1 MSASIHRP
9 EFRPSA
15 NAADTGSHGSH
26 GARSGAAPAPLG
38 LPAAPIWE
46 RNPALCAGAI
56 IAVTTLVRLW
66 FVISGQLDL
75 VQDESQYWDWSR
87 RLQLSYYSKGPL
99 IAWLIHGWTA
109 LLGDTETGVRMG
121 AVVNAALAQT
131 LLYLGVAR
139 LFRAPALG
147 VLTLFVANT
156 TPLFIA
162 SGVLMTTDSPLLL
175 CWAGALFC
183 LHWISR
189 EPRGRTPYVLLF
201 ACMALGVLAKYMMLA
216 MAGVAVLWLWGLARH
231 DLLARG
237 VAWRVLA
244 VMLAGSAVGMLP
256 ILAWNISNDW
266 VSFRHVA
273 TLAGVAGKAAKTFLT
288 PDRLPEHLGAQAGI
302 ITPWWLGLMLVGGW
316 RALRNAC
323 SGHAPGGRNGAG
335 GGGMASVPGTPS
347 VPTAPIGAGCDPD
360 RLRRDILLAAGFW
373 PLWGGM
379 TLWSLHTRIYPNW
392 PAMSYV
398 AGIMLAACCLADLV
412 AARRRDAVLL
422 AAGTHTTVWRRLVPV
437 WAVLGVLT
445 FGLVHAQDALPLPPQ
460 YNPATRLK
468 GWADLGEHLDE
479 VRRQLPDPDRVFFF
493 SDAYDMTASLAF
505 YAPGQPVTYCADF
518 GRRMS
523 QYDIWPAPTDKV
535 GWDAVL
541 VRRDGP
547 RMPPQL
553 EEMFESV
560 QVTNYQSTHRG
571 KPGRTFWVVVLR
583 GFNGHWPNSGSGAY

>member
-9 EFRPSA
+9 EFRPDA
-15 NAADTGSHGSH
+15 PYAGSH
-26 GARSGAAPAPLG
+26 GAPALPPAPV
-38 LPAAPIWE
+38 WE
-46 RNPALCAGAI
+46 RNPALCAGVI

-66 FVISGQLDL
+66 FVLSGQLDL

-121 AVVNAALAQT
+121 AVVNSALAQT
-131 LLYLGVAR
+131 LLYLGAAR

-147 VLTLFVANT
+147 VLTLFVANA
-156 TPLFIA
+156 TPLFMA

-183 LHWISR
+183 LHWISL
-189 EPRGRTPYVLLF
+189 EPRRRAPYVLLF
-201 ACMALGVLAKYMMLA
+201 ACMAVGVLAKYMMLGI
-216 MAGVAVLWLWGLARH
+216 AGVAVLWLWGLSRH

-244 VMLAGSAVGMLP
+244 VMLAGAAVGMLP

-288 PDRLPEHLGAQAGI
+288 PERLPEHLGAQAGI

-316 RALRNAC
+316 RALRHAC
-323 SGHAPGGRNGAG
+323 KGHA
-335 GGGMASVPGTPS
+335 GTPGDMACGTPGAS
-347 VPTAPIGAGCDPD
+347 LNGVPDAG

-373 PLWGGM
+373 PMWGGM

-398 AGIMLAACCLADLV
+398 AGIMLAACCLSDLI
-412 AARRRDAVLL
+412 AARRRDEVLEPGG
-422 AAGTHTTVWRRLVPV
+422 APATVWRKLVPA

-445 FGLVHAQDALPLPPQ
+445 FGLVHAQDALPLPPR

-479 VRRQLPDPDRVFFF
+479 VRRQLPDPGRVFFF

-523 QYDIWPAPTDKV
+523 QYDIWPSPADKV

-547 RMPPQL
+547 NMPRQL
-553 EEMFESV
+553 AAMFDSV
-560 QVTNYQSTHRG
+560 QVTRYQSTHRG
-571 KPGRTFWVVVLR
+571 KPGREFWVVVLR
-583 GFNGHWPNSGSGAY
+583 GFNGNWPRSGSGAY

>member
-9 EFRPSA
+9 EFRPDA
-15 NAADTGSHGSH
+15 PYAGLH
-26 GARSGAAPAPLG
+26 GARPVFAAPPGPHGAPA
-38 LPAAPIWE
+38 LPPAPVWE

-56 IAVTTLVRLW
+56 IAITTLVRLW
-66 FVISGQLDL
+66 FVLSGQLDL

-121 AVVNAALAQT
+121 AVVNSALAQT
-131 LLYLGVAR
+131 LLYLGAAR

-147 VLTLFVANT
+147 VLTLFVANA
-156 TPLFIA
+156 TPLFMA

-183 LHWISR
+183 LHWISL
-189 EPRGRTPYVLLF
+189 EPRRRTPYVLLF
-201 ACMALGVLAKYMMLA
+201 ACMALGVLAKYMMLGI
-216 MAGVAVLWLWGLARH
+216 AGVAVLWLWGLSRH
-231 DLLARG
+231 GLLARG

-288 PDRLPEHLGAQAGI
+288 PERLPEHLGAQAGI
-302 ITPWWLGLMLVGGW
+302 ITPWWLGLMLAGGW
-316 RALRNAC
+316 RALRHAC
-323 SGHAPGGRNGAG
+323 KGHAGTP
-335 GGGMASVPGTPS
+335 GGMACGTPGAS
-347 VPTAPIGAGCDPD
+347 PNGVPDAG

-373 PLWGGM
+373 PMWGGM

-398 AGIMLAACCLADLV
+398 AGIMLAACCLSDLI
-412 AARRRDAVLL
+412 AARRRDAVLEPGG
-422 AAGTHTTVWRRLVPV
+422 APATVWRKLVPV

-445 FGLVHAQDALPLPPQ
+445 FGLVHAQDALPLPRQ

-523 QYDIWPAPTDKV
+523 QYDIWPSPVDKV

-547 RMPPQL
+547 NMPRQL
-553 EEMFESV
+553 AAMFDSL
-560 QVTNYQSTHRG
+560 QVTRYQSTHRG
-571 KPGRTFWVVVLR
+571 KPGREFWVVVLR
-583 GFNGHWPNSGSGAY
+583 GFNGNWPRSGSGAY

>member
-1 MSASIHRP
+1 MTT
-9 EFRPSA
+9 PSG
-15 NAADTGSHGSH
+15 TTT
-26 GARSGAAPAPLG
+26 PAG
-38 LPAAPIWE
+38 LPTAPIWE
-46 RNPALCAGAI
+46 RNPALCAGVI

-121 AVVNAALAQT
+121 AVVNAALAQI
-131 LLYLGVAR
+131 LLYLGVSR
-139 LFRAPALG
+139 LFRSPALG
-147 VLTLFVANT
+147 VLTLFVANA
-156 TPLFIA
+156 TPLFMA
-162 SGVLMTTDSPLLL
+162 SGVLMTTDSPLLP

-189 EPRGRTPYVLLF
+189 EPRRRIPYMLLF

-216 MAGVAVLWLWGLARH
+216 MGGVAVLWLWGLSRH
-231 DLLARG
+231 GLLARG
-237 VAWRVLA
+237 VAARVLL

-256 ILAWNISNDW
+256 ILAWNIANDW

-273 TLAGVAGKAAKTFLT
+273 TLAGVAGKAAKTFLR

-302 ITPWWLGLMLVGGW
+302 ITPWWLGMMLVGGW

-323 SGHAPGGRNGAG
+323 SGQTPVGKGGAGSGGMSAVPGAPGAPIG
-335 GGGMASVPGTPS
+335 
-347 VPTAPIGAGCDPD
+347 PTAPNGAGCDPD

-422 AAGTHTTVWRRLVPV
+422 AGGARTTVWRRLVPV

-445 FGLVHAQDALPLPPQ
+445 FGLVHAQDALPLPPR

-523 QYDIWPAPTDKV
+523 QYDIWPSPADKV
-535 GWDAVL
+535 GWDAVF

-547 RMPPQL
+547 DMPRQL
-553 EEMFESV
+553 EDMFESV
-560 QVTNYQSTHRG
+560 QVTHYQSTHRG
-571 KPGRTFWVVVLR
+571 KPGRPFWVVVLR

>member
-9 EFRPSA
+9 EFRPSVTPSGSITGTTA
-15 NAADTGSHGSH
+15 DGGHGPRTPRAKAAAMPST
-26 GARSGAAPAPLG
+26 
-38 LPAAPIWE
+38 LPTAPIWE
-46 RNPALCAGAI
+46 RNPALCAGLI

-66 FVISGQLDL
+66 FVVSGQLDL

-121 AVVNAALAQT
+121 AVVNSALAQT
-131 LLYLGVAR
+131 LLYAGTAR

-156 TPLFIA
+156 TPLFMA
-162 SGVLMTTDSPLLL
+162 SGVLMTTDSPLLV

-183 LHWISR
+183 LHWISQ
-189 EPRGRTPYVLLF
+189 EPRRRMPYALLF

-216 MAGVAVLWLWGLARH
+216 MAGVAVLWLWGLSRH
-231 DLLARG
+231 GLLARG
-237 VAWRVLA
+237 VAARVLL

-256 ILAWNISNDW
+256 ILIWNISNDW

-273 TLAGVAGKAAKTFLT
+273 TLAGVAGKAAQTFLRL
-288 PDRLPEHLGAQAGI
+288 DRLPEHLGAQAGI

-323 SGHAPGGRNGAG
+323 SGQTPVGKG
-335 GGGMASVPGTPS
+335 GGSAAAPS
-347 VPTAPIGAGCDPD
+347 ATCGDPD

-398 AGIMLAACCLADLV
+398 AGIMLAACALADLV
-412 AARRRDAVLL
+412 AARRRDATLFSG
-422 AAGTHTTVWRRLVPV
+422 GTRTTVWRRLAPV
-437 WAVLGVLT
+437 WAILGVLT
-445 FGLVHAQDALPLPPQ
+445 FGLVHAQDALPLPPE

-523 QYDIWPAPTDKV
+523 QYDIWPSPADKV

-547 RMPPQL
+547 DMPRQL
-553 EEMFESV
+553 EGMFESV
-560 QVTNYQSTHRG
+560 QVTRYQSTHRG
-571 KPGRTFWVVVLR
+571 KPGRPFWVVVLR
-583 GFNGHWPNSGSGAY
+583 GFNGNWPSSGSGAY

>member
-9 EFRPSA
+9 EFRPDA
-15 NAADTGSHGSH
+15 PYAGSH
-26 GARSGAAPAPLG
+26 GARPASAAPPGPHSAPA
-38 LPAAPIWE
+38 LPPAPVWE

-56 IAVTTLVRLW
+56 IAITTLVRLW
-66 FVISGQLDL
+66 FVLSGQLDL

-121 AVVNAALAQT
+121 AVVNSALAQT
-131 LLYLGVAR
+131 LLYLGAAR

-147 VLTLFVANT
+147 VLTLFVANA
-156 TPLFIA
+156 TPLFMA

-183 LHWISR
+183 LHWISL
-189 EPRGRTPYVLLF
+189 EPRRRTPYVLLF
-201 ACMALGVLAKYMMLA
+201 ACMALGVLAKYMMLGI
-216 MAGVAVLWLWGLARH
+216 AGVAVLWLWGLSRH
-231 DLLARG
+231 GLLARG

-244 VMLAGSAVGMLP
+244 VMLAGAAVGMLP

-288 PDRLPEHLGAQAGI
+288 PERLPEHLGAQAGI
-302 ITPWWLGLMLVGGW
+302 ITPWWLGLMLAGGW
-316 RALRNAC
+316 RALRHAC
-323 SGHAPGGRNGAG
+323 KGHAGTPGG
-335 GGGMASVPGTPS
+335 MTCGTPGAS
-347 VPTAPIGAGCDPD
+347 PNGVPDAG

-373 PLWGGM
+373 PMWGGM

-398 AGIMLAACCLADLV
+398 AGIMLAACCLSDLI
-412 AARRRDAVLL
+412 AARRRDAVLEPGG
-422 AAGTHTTVWRRLVPV
+422 APATVWRKLVPV

-445 FGLVHAQDALPLPPQ
+445 FGLVHAQDALPLPRQ

-523 QYDIWPAPTDKV
+523 QYDIWPSPVDKV

-547 RMPPQL
+547 NMPRQL
-553 EEMFESV
+553 AAMFDSL
-560 QVTNYQSTHRG
+560 QVTRYQSTHRG
-571 KPGRTFWVVVLR
+571 KPGREFWVVVLR
-583 GFNGHWPNSGSGAY
+583 GFNGNWPRSGSGAY

>member
-15 NAADTGSHGSH
+15 STGNH
-26 GARSGAAPAPLG
+26 GAHTPRAGAASAPSVM
-38 LPAAPIWE
+38 PAAPIWE
-46 RNPALCAGAI
+46 RNPALCAGVI
-56 IAVTTLVRLW
+56 IAATTLVRLW

-99 IAWLIHGWTA
+99 IAWIIHGWTA

-131 LLYLGVAR
+131 LLYLGVSR

-156 TPLFIA
+156 TPLFMA

-183 LHWISR
+183 LHWISQ
-189 EPRGRTPYVLLF
+189 EPRRRMPYALLF

-216 MAGVAVLWLWGLARH
+216 MMGVAVLWLWGLSRH
-231 DLLARG
+231 GLLARG
-237 VAWRVLA
+237 VALRVLA

-256 ILAWNISNDW
+256 ILAWNIANDW

-288 PDRLPEHLGAQAGI
+288 PERMPEHLGAQAGI

-323 SGHAPGGRNGAG
+323 PGQTPGGKG
-335 GGGMASVPGTPS
+335 GTGTGGMPAAPS
-347 VPTAPIGAGCDPD
+347 GLSGLSGPNCNPD

-398 AGIMLAACCLADLV
+398 AGIMLAACCLADLI

-422 AAGTHTTVWRRLVPV
+422 TAGTRTTVWRRLVPV

-468 GWADLGEHLDE
+468 GWADLGEHLGE

-523 QYDIWPAPTDKV
+523 QYDIWPSPADKV

-547 RMPPQL
+547 DMPRQL
-553 EEMFESV
+553 EDMFESV
-560 QVTNYQSTHRG
+560 QVTHYQSTHRG
-571 KPGRTFWVVVLR
+571 KPGRPFWVVVLR

>member
-1 MSASIHRP
+1 MPASIHRP
-9 EFRPSA
+9 EFRPS
-15 NAADTGSHGSH
+15 S
-26 GARSGAAPAPLG
+26 PAPV
-38 LPAAPIWE
+38 WE

-66 FVISGQLDL
+66 FVVSGQLDL

-99 IAWLIHGWTA
+99 IAWLIHAWTA

-121 AVVNAALAQT
+121 AVVNSALAQT

-147 VLTLFVANT
+147 VLTLFVANA
-156 TPLFIA
+156 TPLFMA

-189 EPRGRTPYVLLF
+189 EPRRRAPWVLLF
-201 ACMALGVLAKYMMLA
+201 VCMALGVLAKYMMLA
-216 MAGVAVLWLWGLARH
+216 MGGVAVLWLWGLARH
-231 DLLARG
+231 GLLARG

-244 VMLAGSAVGMLP
+244 VMAAGSAVGMLP
-256 ILAWNISNDW
+256 ILAWNIANDW

-302 ITPWWLGLMLVGGW
+302 ITPWWLGLMLAGGW

-323 SGHAPGGRNGAG
+323 TGRTDEAAADAPL
-335 GGGMASVPGTPS
+335 
-347 VPTAPIGAGCDPD
+347 
-360 RLRRDILLAAGFW
+360 LRRDILLAAGFW

-398 AGIMLAACCLADLV
+398 AGIMLAACCLADLL
-412 AARRRDAVLL
+412 AARRRDAALR
-422 AAGTHTTVWRRLVPV
+422 AEGARTTVWRRLVPV

-445 FGLVHAQDALPLPPQ
+445 FGLVHAQDVLPLPPQ

-523 QYDIWPAPTDKV
+523 QYDIWPSPADKV

-547 RMPPQL
+547 DMPRQL
-553 EEMFESV
+553 GAMFDSA
-560 QVTNYQSTHRG
+560 QVTRYQSTHRG
-571 KPGRTFWVVVLR
+571 KPGRAFWVVVLR
-583 GFNGHWPNSGSGAY
+583 GFNGNWPSSGSGAY

>member
-1 MSASIHRP
+1 M
-9 EFRPSA
+9 PS
-15 NAADTGSHGSH
+15 TLPT
-26 GARSGAAPAPLG
+26 APV
-38 LPAAPIWE
+38 WE
-46 RNPALCAGAI
+46 RNPALCAGMI

-121 AVVNAALAQT
+121 AVVNSALAQT
-131 LLYLGVAR
+131 LLYLGVAK

-147 VLTLFVANT
+147 VLTLFVANA
-156 TPLFIA
+156 TPLFMA

-175 CWAGALFC
+175 CWAGALFS

-189 EPRGRTPYVLLF
+189 EPRGRTPYALLF

-216 MAGVAVLWLWGLARH
+216 MAGVAVLWLWGLARQG
-231 DLLARG
+231 LLARG

-244 VMLAGSAVGMLP
+244 VMLAGSAAGMLP

-323 SGHAPGGRNGAG
+323 SGQAPGGRSGAG
-335 GGGMASVPGTPS
+335 NGSMASVPGAPS
-347 VPTAPIGAGCDPD
+347 APTAPIGAGCDPD

-398 AGIMLAACCLADLV
+398 AGIMLAACCLADLI
-412 AARRRDAVLL
+412 AARRRDAALL
-422 AAGTHTTVWRRLVPV
+422 AAGTRTTVWRRLAPV

-523 QYDIWPAPTDKV
+523 QYDIWPSPADKV

-560 QVTNYQSTHRG
+560 QVTHYQSTHRG
-571 KPGRTFWVVVLR
+571 KPGRPFWVVVLR

>member
-15 NAADTGSHGSH
+15 SAVDTGSHGAH
-26 GARSGAAPAPLG
+26 TPRAGAASAPSVM
-38 LPAAPIWE
+38 PAAPIWE
-46 RNPALCAGAI
+46 RNPALCAGVI

-121 AVVNAALAQT
+121 AVVNAALAQF
-131 LLYLGVAR
+131 LLYLGVSR
-139 LFRAPALG
+139 LLRAPALG

-156 TPLFIA
+156 TPLFMA
-162 SGVLMTTDSPLLL
+162 SGVLMTTDSPLLP

-189 EPRGRTPYVLLF
+189 EPRGRTPYMLLF

-216 MAGVAVLWLWGLARH
+216 MAGVAVLWLWGLSRH
-231 DLLARG
+231 GLLARG
-237 VAWRVLA
+237 VAARVLL

-256 ILAWNISNDW
+256 ILAWNIANDW

-288 PDRLPEHLGAQAGI
+288 PERMPEHLGAQAGI
-302 ITPWWLGLMLVGGW
+302 ITPWWLGMMLVGGW

-323 SGHAPGGRNGAG
+323 SGQVPFRRDGAG
-335 GGGMASVPGTPS
+335 KGGMAPVSGAPGAPS
-347 VPTAPIGAGCDPD
+347 GPTGPNRDPD

-398 AGIMLAACCLADLV
+398 AGIMLAACCLADLI

-422 AAGTHTTVWRRLVPV
+422 AAGTRTTVWR
-437 WAVLGVLT
+437 
-445 FGLVHAQDALPLPPQ
+445 
-460 YNPATRLK
+460 
-468 GWADLGEHLDE
+468 
-479 VRRQLPDPDRVFFF
+479 
-493 SDAYDMTASLAF
+493 
-505 YAPGQPVTYCADF
+505 
-518 GRRMS
+518 
-523 QYDIWPAPTDKV
+523 
-535 GWDAVL
+535 
-541 VRRDGP
+541 
-547 RMPPQL
+547 
-553 EEMFESV
+553 
-560 QVTNYQSTHRG
+560 
-571 KPGRTFWVVVLR
+571 
-583 GFNGHWPNSGSGAY
+583 

>member
-15 NAADTGSHGSH
+15 SAAGVGSH
-26 GARSGAAPAPLG
+26 GAHASRADAAPTPFA

-46 RNPALCAGAI
+46 RNPALCAGVI

-66 FVISGQLDL
+66 FVVSGQLDL

-131 LLYLGVAR
+131 LLYLGASR
-139 LFRAPALG
+139 LFRAPGLG

-156 TPLFIA
+156 TPLFMA

-189 EPRGRTPYVLLF
+189 EPRRRTPYLLLF

-216 MAGVAVLWLWGLARH
+216 MVGVALLWLWGLARH
-231 DLLARG
+231 GLLARG
-237 VAWRVLA
+237 VATRVLL
-244 VMLAGSAVGMLP
+244 VMLAGAAVGMLP

-273 TLAGVAGKAAKTFLT
+273 TLAGVSGKAAKTFLT
-288 PDRLPEHLGAQAGI
+288 PERLPEHLGAQAGI
-302 ITPWWLGLMLVGGW
+302 ITPWWLGLMLAGGW

-323 SGHAPGGRNGAG
+323 PGQKPVSQNGLRDNDKSGGKGNGMSPAPG
-335 GGGMASVPGTPS
+335 
-347 VPTAPIGAGCDPD
+347 APCGIGSDPD
-360 RLRRDILLAAGFW
+360 RLRRDILLSAGFW
-373 PLWGGM
+373 PLWGCM

-398 AGIMLAACCLADLV
+398 AGILLAACCLSDLI
-412 AARRRDAVLL
+412 AARRRDRAVD
-422 AAGTHTTVWRRLVPV
+422 ARTTVWRRLVPA

-445 FGLVHAQDALPLPPQ
+445 FGLVHAQDALPLPAR

-479 VRRQLPDPDRVFFF
+479 VRQQLPDPDRVFFF

-523 QYDIWPAPTDKV
+523 QYDIWPSPADKV

-547 RMPPQL
+547 DMPRQL
-553 EEMFESV
+553 EEMFDSV
-560 QVTNYQSTHRG
+560 QVTHYQSTHRG
-571 KPGRTFWVVVLR
+571 KPGRPFWVVVLR
-583 GFNGHWPNSGSGAY
+583 GFNGNWPHSGSGAY

>member
-9 EFRPSA
+9 EFRPTA
-15 NAADTGSHGSH
+15 PAIGTATGTGSHGAH
-26 GARSGAAPAPLG
+26 APRAGATVTASILPTAPV
-38 LPAAPIWE
+38 WE
-46 RNPALCAGAI
+46 RNPALCAGVI

-66 FVISGQLDL
+66 FVASGQLDL

-99 IAWLIHGWTA
+99 IAWLIHAWTA

-121 AVVNAALAQT
+121 AVVNSALAQT

-147 VLTLFVANT
+147 VLTLFVANA
-156 TPLFIA
+156 TPLFMA

-183 LHWISR
+183 LHWISQ
-189 EPRGRTPYVLLF
+189 EPRRRMPYALLF

-216 MAGVAVLWLWGLARH
+216 MGGLAVLWLWGLARH
-231 DLLARG
+231 GLLARG
-237 VAWRVLA
+237 VAWRVLG
-244 VMLAGSAVGMLP
+244 VMAAGSAVGMLP
-256 ILAWNISNDW
+256 ILAWNIANDW

-323 SGHAPGGRNGAG
+323 TGQAAG
-335 GGGMASVPGTPS
+335 GANGNNASAPPS
-347 VPTAPIGAGCDPD
+347 DTD

-398 AGIMLAACCLADLV
+398 AGIMLAACCLADLL
-412 AARRRDAVLL
+412 AARRRDAALR
-422 AAGTHTTVWRRLVPV
+422 AEGARTTVWRRLVPV

-445 FGLVHAQDALPLPPQ
+445 FGLVHTQDVLPLPPQ

-479 VRRQLPDPDRVFFF
+479 VRRELPDPDRVFFF

-523 QYDIWPAPTDKV
+523 QYDIWPSPADKV

-547 RMPPQL
+547 DMPRQL
-553 EEMFESV
+553 DAMFDSV
-560 QVTNYQSTHRG
+560 QATRYQSTHRG
-571 KPGRTFWVVVLR
+571 KPGRAFWVVVLR
-583 GFNGHWPNSGSGAY
+583 GFNGNWPTSGSGAY